1 MQPKAEKPHLGICRK
16 KSLVKM
22 KKKKNSCN
30 VQFHISVF
38 IMVPGLD
45 VMASILMSGA
55 AVTEVVGQV

>member
-1 MQPKAEKPHLGICRK
+1 
-16 KSLVKM
+16 M
-22 KKKKNSCN
+22 KKKKRKSCN
-30 VQFHISVF
+30 VQFHISIF

>member
-1 MQPKAEKPHLGICRK
+1 MLK
-16 KSLVKM
+16 KEFGKNE
-22 KKKKNSCN
+22 KKKSCN

-38 IMVPGLD
+38 IMVPELD

>member
-1 MQPKAEKPHLGICRK
+1 MQPKAEKPHLHRYMSK
-16 KSLVKM
+16 KVFGKNE
-22 KKKKNSCN
+22 KKNSCN